1 MPASKKIALTKKTQ
15 ISGTKDQIL
24 EVALNLFIAQGFHA
38 TPTSQISKEANVSTG
53 TLFYYFPNKNL
64 ILEQLYLSIKKEL
77 STYLQQQDN
86 FNLPT
91 KKRLFTCLKSY
102 VEWIDAN
109 PKKTVFLDQFYHS
122 ANISKTIKQEAYDE
136 FDRMKEIVEA
146 AIYEGILKELPL
158 EFHLIMV
165 ECIMNGLMSLVK
177 SGKTKLSNDQLIA
190 AGLDMLLKN

>member
-1 MPASKKIALTKKTQ
+1 MPASKKIALTKKTP

-24 EVALNLFIAQGFHA
+24 EVALNLFIAQGFDA

-53 TLFYYFPNKNL
+53 TLFYYFPYKNL

-77 STYLQQQDN
+77 STYLQQKDD
-86 FNLPT
+86 FALPT

-102 VEWIDAN
+102 VEWINAN

-136 FDRMKEIVEA
+136 FDRMKEIVETA
-146 AIYEGILKELPL
+146 LHEGILKELPL
-158 EFHLIMV
+158 EFHLIMI
-165 ECIMNGLMSLVK
+165 ECIMNGLMSLAK
-177 SGKTKLSNDQLIA
+177 SGKTELSNDQLIA
-190 AGLDMLLKN
+190 TGLDMLLKN

>member
-1 MPASKKIALTKKTQ
+1 MPASKKIALTKKTP

-24 EVALNLFIAQGFHA
+24 EVALTLFIAQGYDA

-77 STYLQQQDN
+77 STYPQQKDD
-86 FNLPT
+86 FTLPT

-102 VEWIDAN
+102 VEWVNAN

-122 ANISKTIKQEAYDE
+122 ANISKTIKQEAYGE

-146 AIYEGILKELPL
+146 ALHEGILKELPL
-158 EFHLIMV
+158 EFHLIMI
-165 ECIMNGLMSLVK
+165 ECIMNGLMSLAK

-190 AGLDMLLKN
+190 AALDMLLKN

>member
-1 MPASKKIALTKKTQ
+1 MPASEKLAVTKETP

-24 EVALNLFIAQGFHA
+24 EAALNLFIAQGFDA

-64 ILEQLYLSIKKEL
+64 LLEQLYLSVKKEL
-77 STYLQQQDN
+77 STYVQQKDD
-86 FNLPT
+86 FTLPT

-102 VEWIDAN
+102 VEWANAN

-136 FDRMKEIVEA
+136 FDWMKGIVEA
-146 AIYEGILKELPL
+146 ALREGILKELPL
-158 EFHLIMV
+158 EFHLIMIA
-165 ECIMNGLMSLVK
+165 CIINGLMSLAK
-177 SGKTKLSNDQLIA
+177 SGKTGLSNDQLIA
-190 AGLDMLLKN
+190 SGLDMLLKN

>member
-1 MPASKKIALTKKTQ
+1 MPASKKIALTKKTP

-24 EVALNLFIAQGFHA
+24 EVALNLFIAQGFDA

-77 STYLQQQDN
+77 STYLQQKDD
-86 FNLPT
+86 FTLPT
-91 KKRLFTCLKSY
+91 KKRLFTCLKIY
-102 VEWIDAN
+102 VEWVNAN

-122 ANISKTIKQEAYDE
+122 ANISKTIKQEAYGE

-146 AIYEGILKELPL
+146 ALHEGILKELPL
-158 EFHLIMV
+158 EFHLIMI
-165 ECIMNGLMSLVK
+165 ECIMNGLMSLAK

-190 AGLDMLLKN
+190 AALDMLLKN

>member
-1 MPASKKIALTKKTQ
+1 MPASKKIALTKKTP

-24 EVALNLFIAQGFHA
+24 EVALNLFIAQGFDA

-53 TLFYYFPNKNL
+53 TLFYYFPNKNS

-77 STYLQQQDN
+77 STYLQQKDD
-86 FNLPT
+86 FTLPT

-102 VEWIDAN
+102 VEWTNAN

-136 FDRMKEIVEA
+136 FDRLKEIVEA
-146 AIYEGILKELPL
+146 ALHEGILKELPL
-158 EFHLIMV
+158 EFHLVMI
-165 ECIMNGLMSLVK
+165 ECIMNGVLSLAK
-177 SGKTKLSNDQLIA
+177 SGKTGLSNNEIIA

>member
-1 MPASKKIALTKKTQ
+1 MPASKKIALTKKTP

-24 EVALNLFIAQGFHA
+24 EVALNLFIAQGYDA

-77 STYLQQQDN
+77 STYLQQKDD
-86 FNLPT
+86 FTLPT
-91 KKRLFTCLKSY
+91 KKRLFTCLKGY
-102 VEWIDAN
+102 VEWVNAN

-136 FDRMKEIVEA
+136 FDQMKEIVEA
-146 AIYEGILKELPL
+146 ALHEGILKELPL
-158 EFHLIMV
+158 EFHLIMI
-165 ECIMNGLMSLVK
+165 ECIMNGLISLAK
-177 SGKTKLSNDQLIA
+177 SGKTELSNDQLTA